1 MKRTMYLLTLLIG
14 LGLIF
19 TSCQKNI
26 SEVVDDETELEQI
39 VNDENSDFEDYLM
52 DYGIDDESEDNLF
65 GFSREGSP
73 FGFNKVMEPINNVFR
88 FGRVITE
95 RYARRIVF
103 EQTPAHPDTARLYM
117 ERVLMGRF
125 VIVEKF
131 DSNDT
136 TNADTVAIY
145 RKPLKH
151 VVRRRAL
158 FAKRA
163 NDNRPRARGWRLIAI
178 SPGQGNSPGA
188 TVRIAKVVVIPENG
202 DSLVFDS
209 PLRPMMSVP
218 DGLPIFDRGETVT
231 VRVLVENT
239 SDNPV
244 INPRTN
250 STELV
255 MLHYARR
262 RGNHHRK
269 LFEFVGTDPETGLN
283 VYEGTWQVQE
293 RGPRVYHAIVDVID
307 SGTIFDS
314 DADAYPYNSATWSC
328 PYIVR

>member
-1 MKRTMYLLTLLIG
+1 MKRTMYVFALLIG
-14 LGLIF
+14 VGLIF
-19 TSCQKNI
+19 TSCQKN
-26 SEVVDDETELEQI
+26 VGDVLDDEAELEQI
-39 VNDENSDFEDYLM
+39 VNDESSEFEDYLM

-65 GFSREGSP
+65 GMSRMTAP
-73 FGFNKVMEPINNVFR
+73 FGLSKTLEPINNVFR
-88 FGRVITE
+88 FGRVITD
-95 RYARRIVF
+95 RYARRVVF
-103 EQTPAHPDTARLYM
+103 EQTAAHPDTARLYL
-117 ERVLMGRF
+117 ERVLLGRF
-125 VIVEKF
+125 IIVEKF

-151 VVRRRAL
+151 IVRRRAL

-163 NDNRPRARGWRLIAI
+163 PENRPRVRNWRLIAI

-188 TVRIAKVVVIPENG
+188 TVRIMKVEVYPENG
-202 DSLVFDS
+202 DSLTFDT
-209 PLRPMMSVP
+209 PLKPMMRVP
-218 DGLPIFDRGETVT
+218 DGLPQFDRGEMVT
-231 VRVLVENT
+231 VRVYVENT
-239 SDNPV
+239 SSNPV

-262 RGNHHRK
+262 RGSHHRK
-269 LFEFVGTDPETGLN
+269 LFDFVGTDPETGFN
-283 VYEGTWQVQE
+283 IYEGTWQVQE
-293 RGPRVYHAIVDVID
+293 RGPRVYHAIIDVID